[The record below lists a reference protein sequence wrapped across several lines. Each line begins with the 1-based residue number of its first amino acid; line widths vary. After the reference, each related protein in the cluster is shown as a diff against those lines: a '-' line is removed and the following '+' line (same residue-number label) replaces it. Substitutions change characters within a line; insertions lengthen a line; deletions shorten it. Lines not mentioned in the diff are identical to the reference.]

1 MPLSNW
7 RLIRTQD
14 EVGAEAART
23 SGTAARAAP
32 ARVAS
37 ASRRVRAGA
46 DIMAS
51 PILDPD
57 HASRKHGGLQRDPNY
72 GSRVVY
78 VVDFGTKKAGRFP
91 CEMLSDSAHRVFQF
105 AFNSPAYVTAKGI
118 KVGSSEAALTAAYS
132 GLRRTHTPKFDH
144 YVWGK
149 RPYTDFWVL
158 NSTRRVYQV
167 IVRSK

>member
-1 MPLSNW
+1 MKMRQRFGL
-7 RLIRTQD
+7 L
-14 EVGAEAART
+14 VCAAVLAAL
-23 SGTAARAAP
+23 TAA
-32 ARVAS
+32 S
-37 ASRRVRAGA
+37 LAGA
-46 DIMAS
+46 AIIHEGKGPGQARLGQIDTSAA
-51 PILDPD
+51 LLLG
-57 HASRKHGGLQRDPNY
+57 KHSGLQRDPNY

-78 VVDFGTKKAGRFP
+78 VVDFGTKKVGRYP

-132 GLRRTHTPKFDH
+132 GLKRTHTPKFDH

>member
-1 MPLSNW
+1 MKMRQRFGL
-7 RLIRTQD
+7 L
-14 EVGAEAART
+14 VCAAVLAAL
-23 SGTAARAAP
+23 TAA
-32 ARVAS
+32 S
-37 ASRRVRAGA
+37 LAGA
-46 DIMAS
+46 AIIHEGKGPGQARLGQIDTSAA
-51 PILDPD
+51 LLLG
-57 HASRKHGGLQRDPNY
+57 KHGGLQRDPNY